1 MVMEENSKNIWEEFY
16 HKYSRSFWFYIYK
29 ICSDKDMADDIFQES
44 FFRFLQARPVILN
57 ENHMKS
63 YIYKIAFR
71 LIIDKKRRIKVE
83 KRAFE
88 KEKEGYKRRMVK
100 KGQESG
106 ILFSLDM
113 EKTFKLLKPRDRIL
127 LWLAHV
133 EGHDYD
139 DISQITGI
147 KKTSLK
153 VQLFRARKELA
164 NILKQKE
171 YKGGMEL

>member
-1 MVMEENSKNIWEEFY
+1 
-16 HKYSRSFWFYIYK
+16 
-29 ICSDKDMADDIFQES
+29 MADDIFQES
-44 FFRFLQARPVILN
+44 FYKFLRANPDVSN

-63 YIYKIAFR
+63 YLYKTAFK

-88 KEKEGYKRRMVK
+88 EEKEVFKGSMDKE
-100 KGQESG
+100 GQESE

-113 EKTFKLLKPRDRIL
+113 ENTFKLLKPRERIL
-127 LWLAHV
+127 LWLAYV
-133 EGHDYD
+133 EGYSCNE
-139 DISQITGI
+139 IAELTES
-147 KKTSLK
+147 KENSVK

-171 YKGGMEL
+171 YKGRINQ